1 MVLAKLIDQGVAAV
15 VFELRRLEKLNDF
28 FCFPSKPWKD
38 RGGVGE
44 FTM

>member
-1 MVLAKLIDQGVAAV
+1 MVLVKLIDQGVAAV
-15 VFELRRLEKLNDF
+15 VFEMRPLEKLNDF
-28 FCFPSKPWKD
+28 FFPSKPWKD